1 MEQGSAPAAWYLDP
15 SGRHEHRYW
24 SGSAWTEHVADGGQP
39 SVDPLPPTAA
49 PPSAQWQAGAWQP
62 QQQPPPGATV
72 RPAPGPT
79 GAIGQ
84 PADLGPR
91 FVARLLDFILLGLV
105 TGILGSVVVAGML
118 LGSHGSMFSTWG
130 VGRSTSYPANAVSS
144 VISAVIALGYFTLL
158 ESRRG
163 QTLGKMLLKLQT
175 RGPGG
180 ARPTVQQALRRN
192 AFTAIPVLGVV
203 PVLGAVSGLLSLI
216 AVITIAVTIHRN
228 TTTHRGWHDDFAGG
242 TTVVR
247 VG

>member
-1 MEQGSAPAAWYLDP
+1 MEQGSAPAAWYVDP

-49 PPSAQWQAGAWQP
+49 SPSAQWQTGGWQP
-62 QQQPPPGATV
+62 QQPGATAW
-72 RPAPGPT
+72 PARGPT
-79 GAIGQ
+79 GGIGQ
-84 PADLGPR
+84 PAGLGPR

-118 LGSHGSMFSTWG
+118 LDSHPNMFSTWG
-130 VGRSTSYPANAVSS
+130 VGRASYPANAVSS
-144 VISAVIALGYFTLL
+144 VLNAVIALGYFTLL

-163 QTLGKMLLKLQT
+163 QTLGKMLLKLRT

-180 ARPTVQQALRRN
+180 DRPTMQQALKRN

-203 PVLGAVSGLLSLI
+203 PVLGALAGLLSLI

-228 TTTHRGWHDDFAGG
+228 TTAHHGWHDDFAGG

-247 VG
+247 IG